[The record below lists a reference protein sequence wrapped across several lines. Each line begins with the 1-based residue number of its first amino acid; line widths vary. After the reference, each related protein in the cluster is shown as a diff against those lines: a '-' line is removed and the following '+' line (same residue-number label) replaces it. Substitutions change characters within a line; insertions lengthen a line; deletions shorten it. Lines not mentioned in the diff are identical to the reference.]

1 MHASHIPPDEH
12 KENKLCVQSS
22 KSLKYVSMTNFN
34 VKEDSQRDFII
45 QEAKKY
51 FKDAK
56 PTHDWNHVLRVHN
69 LCMHIGRIEGA
80 DLEVL
85 SYAAYLHDVGRCFEE
100 KDINICH
107 AQKGAEISMGIL
119 NRTSVEQT
127 SNDAIIHCIRTHR
140 FRDENVPS
148 SLEAKV
154 LYDSDK
160 LDAIGAIGVARA
172 YCYAGEH
179 NQALISDFDSD
190 YGSEL
195 SVDHSN
201 HSPIKEY
208 KVKLSKIKD
217 RMLTCEG
224 KRLAEERDIFM
235 RKYFSRLQQ
244 ECDGEL

>member
-1 MHASHIPPDEH
+1 MSE
-12 KENKLCVQSS
+12 
-22 KSLKYVSMTNFN
+22 FN
-34 VKEDSQRDFII
+34 VEDDRQKKDLIS
-45 QEAKKY
+45 EARNY
-51 FKDAK
+51 FKDSR

-69 LCMHIGRIEGA
+69 LCMHIGEVEGA
-80 DLEVL
+80 DLEIL

-100 KDINICH
+100 NDINICH
-107 AQKGAEISMGIL
+107 AEKGAEIA
-119 NRTSVEQT
+119 RTLLDRSELSGEFKEAV
-127 SNDAIIHCIRTHR
+127 IHCIRTHR
-140 FRDENVPS
+140 FRDANVPS

-154 LYDSDK
+154 LYDADK

-172 YCYAGEH
+172 YSYAGEH

-217 RMLTCEG
+217 KMLTNEG
-224 KRLAEERDIFM
+224 KRLAEERDRFM
-235 RKYFSRLQQ
+235 SEYFSRLQQ
-244 ECDGEL
+244 ECNGVL